1 LTVFSLLTFDYRLA
15 TLPGVG
21 TAIASKLIVEIGD
34 VSRFKNADK
43 LAAFAGISP
52 KNFSSAGKGR
62 DESNKQGNRRLRS
75 LFYFLAVSM
84 VAVSAHSSK
93 PYQPV
98 SRDYILRKISE
109 GKTQFQKIDVLQGQA
124 G

>member
-1 LTVFSLLTFDYRLA
+1 MTVFSLLTFDYRLA

>member
-1 LTVFSLLTFDYRLA
+1 MTVFSLLTFDYRLA
-15 TLPGVG
+15 TLSGVG